1 MFFLQME
8 ELSQCSRYPETV
20 RYICNFFSVLNFIK
34 WLVFYFYQNKRWK
47 FYFYFWLP
55 SSTSHLTSVFPDG
68 QIHLKNGSDLT
79 GTQVEPPRH
88 VSLNEQGL
96 VSIDN
101 MRSKLDIWII
111 FIIIHKATLC
121 YFITYFNAYSF
132 LLPLLNLQRSY
143 LFHIFSRCIHS
154 DKNKRILSLHLML
167 NIAPCAGKEMIRMD
181 LI

>member
-1 MFFLQME
+1 MNLIQRLFGVFL
-8 ELSQCSRYPETV
+8 LKKKK
-20 RYICNFFSVLNFIK
+20 N
-34 WLVFYFYQNKRWK
+34 
-47 FYFYFWLP
+47 FYFYFCLP
-55 SSTSHLTSVFPDG
+55 SSTSHLTPVFPDG

-111 FIIIHKATLC
+111 FIIIHKAKLC